1 MINYTI
7 SRLNATI
14 ISTAVWSAV
23 TAEKHFQN
31 QYHQQLMHF
40 TQQEFI
46 NDKNLKFIISET
58 AMMQTIYHD
67 KCNDI
72 QPAYDSRWS
81 HTDVTDFLSN

>member
-1 MINYTI
+1 
-7 SRLNATI
+7 
-14 ISTAVWSAV
+14 
-23 TAEKHFQN
+23 
-31 QYHQQLMHF
+31 MHF